1 MTYKMMSK
9 IVTSGEV
16 KFPKFLQIKMG
27 ITNDTFK
34 PMLRQTCQKLTLET
48 TKATF
53 WEAVKL

>member
-16 KFPKFLQIKMG
+16 KFPKFLQIKRG
-27 ITNDTFK
+27 IINDTFE
-34 PMLRQTCQKLTLET
+34 PMLRQACQKLTLET